1 MSATLDHSINFR
13 SAGDDRKRW
22 SRTLAS
28 ALLLGLPLGVTMP
41 ASGFEAAAS
50 DLFNGSVATGAVNS
64 LRSSSIGHD
73 CATQATVLDQAGFSA
88 QHSAS
93 AGLIST
99 ESYHFALE
107 LQYGTPST
115 PTALGIAHSA
125 MFGTHGQ
132 FWFDLGSA
140 IELPASKP
148 PSRHIDVPSKRSELL
163 QPGHLIALSS
173 RRHELSTPFFKPQEL
188 SDQSASTRLL
198 PVLLEA
204 AYHDARR
211 TAGHP
216 IDILGEHDAAVE
228 PVTVGGA
235 TLQRFDFGRLVDPAT
250 YSFCTL
256 S

>member
-1 MSATLDHSINFR
+1 
-13 SAGDDRKRW
+13 
-22 SRTLAS
+22 
-28 ALLLGLPLGVTMP
+28 MP
-41 ASGFEAAAS
+41 ASGFETAAS
-50 DLFNGSVATGAVNS
+50 DLFNSSVATGAVNS
-64 LRSSSIGHD
+64 LRSSSLGHD
-73 CATQATVLDQAGFSA
+73 CASQATVRDQAGFSA
-88 QHSAS
+88 QHTAS

-107 LQYGTPST
+107 VQYGT

-148 PSRHIDVPSKRSELL
+148 PSSHVDVPSKQSELL
-163 QPGHLIALSS
+163 QLGHLIALSS
-173 RRHELSTPFFKPQEL
+173 RRHELSPLFFKPQEL

-198 PVLLEA
+198 PVLLDA
-204 AYHDARR
+204 AYHDVWR
-211 TAGHP
+211 TTDKP
-216 IDILGEHDAAVE
+216 TDTSREHDAAVE
-228 PVTVGGA
+228 PVTVGGT

-250 YSFCTL
+250 YSVCTL

>member
-1 MSATLDHSINFR
+1 MSATLDPSINFR

-41 ASGFEAAAS
+41 ASGFETAES
-50 DLFNGSVATGAVNS
+50 DLFNSSVATGAVNL

-73 CATQATVLDQAGFSA
+73 CASQATIPDQTSFSV
-88 QHSAS
+88 QHGVS
-93 AGLIST
+93 AGLISA

-107 LQYGTPST
+107 LQYGTPT
-115 PTALGIAHSA
+115 APTTLGIGQSA
-125 MFGTHGQ
+125 MLGTHGQ
-132 FWFDLGSA
+132 FWFDLGNA

-148 PSRHIDVPSKRSELL
+148 PSSHVDVPSKQSELL
-163 QPGHLIALSS
+163 QLGHLIALSS
-173 RRHELSTPFFKPQEL
+173 RRHELSPLFFKPQEL
-188 SDQSASTRLL
+188 SDQNVSTRLL
-198 PVLLEA
+198 PVLSEA
-204 AYHDARR
+204 AYHDVWR
-211 TAGHP
+211 TTDKPTDTA
-216 IDILGEHDAAVE
+216 GEHDAAIE
-228 PVTVGGA
+228 RVTVGGA